1 MFRIRKHFWLLSTGK
16 WYFSIAFVSKSF
28 VSDSNVRRSTLFYA
42 NSVVNGVFNT
52 HIHQRKSRTMQ
63 QVLQEFGTIY
73 IEGYRR
79 VLEITTDIL
88 NIMSNKS
95 KYGSC
100 GFCFKFSFQLVFTLY
115 LHVFAAAFKVFF
127 GYFIQNKVLS
137 LSVFKSYLRIFM
149 FRFIRTFRRVS
160 FGMEL
165 S

>member
-1 MFRIRKHFWLLSTGK
+1 MIQICVDQPDFMRI
-16 WYFSIAFVSKSF
+16 
-28 VSDSNVRRSTLFYA
+28 
-42 NSVVNGVFNT
+42 VNGVFNT

-63 QVLQEFGTIY
+63 QVLQGFRTIY
-73 IEGYRR
+73 IEGHRR

-88 NIMSNKS
+88 NIVSNNC

-100 GFCFKFSFQLVFTLY
+100 GFCFDFSFHLVSTRNVTRFSA
-115 LHVFAAAFKVFF
+115 VFKVFF

-137 LSVFKSYLRIFM
+137 LSVFKSFLRIFM
-149 FRFIRTFRRVS
+149 FRFIRTFRSVS